1 MTETS
6 QAAPKPGPVVAI
18 GLSADGLGAIRTI
31 LSGLPAGLDAP
42 VLIVM
47 HRGPQQVSRL
57 PQVIGR
63 HCALPVKEGAP
74 TDTLTPGHVYLAPPD
89 AHLVVDD
96 GQLGLDRSEKVNVA
110 RPSLDVLFESVARA
124 YGPRAIGVILSGAG
138 LDGAQ
143 GLQAIRAAGGITIVQ
158 DPDEARFPRL
168 PEAALAADGID
179 FTVPLAEIAPTLL
192 AVLARRPGSAAAAPL
207 TTEAGSDPGRHENA
221 GADG

>member
-74 TDTLTPGHVYLAPPD
+74 RTRSRRDTCTWRPPMRISWSMT
-89 AHLVVDD
+89 
-96 GQLGLDRSEKVNVA
+96 GSSGST
-110 RPSLDVLFESVARA
+110 
-124 YGPRAIGVILSGAG
+124 GPRK
-138 LDGAQ
+138 
-143 GLQAIRAAGGITIVQ
+143 
-158 DPDEARFPRL
+158 
-168 PEAALAADGID
+168 
-179 FTVPLAEIAPTLL
+179 
-192 AVLARRPGSAAAAPL
+192 
-207 TTEAGSDPGRHENA
+207 
-221 GADG
+221 